1 MYINFPA
8 AAASTEPA
16 YEKLTSIL
24 HIEIQFAKMTVKI
37 KQALINN
44 NVDVVLLIE
53 QLCAISTVRNK
64 KVPLFDEDVFENIKS
79 IDDFWKK
86 MKNFWCI
93 YDYELLLCIVEVAD
107 CREAEQI
114 FQQFLSRIDPSAIE
128 DVDLVLHCKPEYLE
142 GLLKPV
148 LRVKINTE
156 KCTKNIKKQA
166 EEIISKKYELD
177 KYGLCFQGIKE
188 GCIELLYYISKP
200 LKLYLSQF
208 EISEDILSEFLAC
221 NIISLYIDELELKIP
236 SKSVDVTVRTY
247 IHTCT
252 HTSVHTYLYHTC
264 MHLCMQI
271 SIH

>member
-8 AAASTEPA
+8 ATASTEPA
-16 YEKLTSIL
+16 CEKLTSIQD
-24 HIEIQFAKMTVKI
+24 IEIEFAKMTIRI

-64 KVPLFDEDVFENIKS
+64 KVPLFDKDVFENIKS
-79 IDDFWKK
+79 IDDFWKI

-93 YDYELLLCIVEVAD
+93 FDYELLRCIVKVAN
-107 CREAEQI
+107 CREVEQI
-114 FQQFLSRIDPSAIE
+114 FQQFLSRINPSAIE
-128 DVDLVLHCKPEYLE
+128 DVDLVLHCKPVYLE
-142 GLLKPV
+142 GLLKPM
-148 LRVKINTE
+148 LRVKINAE
-156 KCTKNIKKQA
+156 KCTENIKKQV
-166 EEIISKKYELD
+166 EEIISKNYKLD
-177 KYGLCFQGIKE
+177 KYGLRFQGIKE

-208 EISEDILSEFLAC
+208 EISEDILPEFLAC
-221 NIISLYIDELELKIP
+221 NIISLHIDELELKFP
-236 SKSVDVTVRTY
+236 SKNIDVTVSTY

-252 HTSVHTYLYHTC
+252 HTSVHTC

-271 SIH
+271 SIHASIH